1 MSKEET
7 IPHVH
12 LCADSP
18 RKERESNEVET
29 RRIWFQIW
37 RKWAPLSELK
47 TPELNE
53 DIKWIFRNGEMASV
67 IPECIGYQESVKV
80 LKNVNII
87 IILKKD
93 EKSN

>member
-1 MSKEET
+1 
-7 IPHVH
+7 
-12 LCADSP
+12 
-18 RKERESNEVET
+18 
-29 RRIWFQIW
+29 
-37 RKWAPLSELK
+37 
-47 TPELNE
+47 
-53 DIKWIFRNGEMASV
+53 MASV